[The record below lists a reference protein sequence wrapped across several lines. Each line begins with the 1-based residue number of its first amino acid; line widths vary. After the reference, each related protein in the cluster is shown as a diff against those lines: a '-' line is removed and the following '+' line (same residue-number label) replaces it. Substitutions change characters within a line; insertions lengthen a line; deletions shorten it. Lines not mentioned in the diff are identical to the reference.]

1 MAITNHERV
10 GKMLELL
17 RSGLGPFIE
26 RELKNSY
33 QDNWLDKARRTLRD
47 SQLQIPGTAENLSG
61 MLL

>member
-26 RELKNSY
+26 RELKNSF
-33 QDNWLDKARRTLRD
+33 QDNWLEEARGCRCD
-47 SQLQIPGTAENLSG
+47 SHDDLEPLEHGL
-61 MLL
+61 